1 MSNPYRALPSVDRIL
16 QHPTVAPLRGRYANG
31 RLTEHARAVLERA
44 RADLANSSRSPANLE
59 ELAQAVV
66 ASIEAL
72 DRPPLRPIINA
83 TGVVL
88 HTNLGRAPLSDATRS
103 AMDAAGRSFSN
114 LEYDLAAGR
123 RGSRF
128 DHLGVLVKAVTGAEA
143 GLAVNNN
150 ASALLLSLASLAT
163 GREVVVS
170 RGQAVE
176 IGGGFRIP
184 DIVRQSGATLVE
196 VGTTNRTRVSDYR
209 SALGSA
215 SAVLLRIHAS
225 NFKIIG
231 FTEQPSLSEMRTVA
245 DEGGTL
251 LLDDLGSGCL
261 LDTTRYGLS
270 REPTVQDSLADGADL
285 ALFSGDKLLGGP
297 QAGIIVG
304 RAELVAQIGSHPLAR
319 AVRPDKTT
327 IAGLAATLRHYLLG
341 EAETQIPIWR
351 MIATSVNALNQR
363 ATAWRDAIG
372 SGAVIEGRSMIG
384 GGSLPGESLPTRV
397 LALTPSEGASRLADR
412 LRSGEPA
419 VVARVEH
426 DSLRLDPRTVDPS
439 EDEAVIGVL
448 QRALSP

>member
-16 QHPTVAPLRGRYANG
+16 QHPAVAPLRGRYANG
-31 RLTEHARAVLERA
+31 RLAEQARAVLERA
-44 RADLANSSRSPANLE
+44 RGDLANCSRSPADLE
-59 ELAQAVV
+59 GLAQAVV
-66 ASIEAL
+66 ASMEAL
-72 DRPPLRPIINA
+72 DRPPLRPVINA

-88 HTNLGRAPLSDATRS
+88 HTNLGRAPLSDATRA
-103 AMDAAGRSFSN
+103 AMDAAGRGFSN

-128 DHLGVLVKAVTGAEA
+128 DHLSALLKTVTGAEA

-150 ASALLLSLASLAT
+150 ASALLLSLAALAA

-196 VGTTNRTRVSDYR
+196 VGTTNRTRIDDYR
-209 SALGSA
+209 GALGA
-215 SAVLLRIHAS
+215 AGGALLRIHAS

-245 DEGGTL
+245 NEGGAL

-261 LDTTRYGLS
+261 LDTQRYGLS
-270 REPTVQDSLADGADL
+270 PEPTVQDSLANGADL

-297 QAGIIVG
+297 QAGIIIG
-304 RAELVAQIGSHPLAR
+304 RAEIVAKIGSHPLAR

-341 EAETQIPIWR
+341 EAETQIPVWR
-351 MIATSVNALNQR
+351 MIATPVDTLGQR
-363 ATAWRDAIG
+363 ARTWRDAIG
-372 SGAVIEGRSMIG
+372 TGAVIDARSMVG
-384 GGSLPGESLPTRV
+384 GGSLPGESLPTRA
-397 LALTPSEGASRLADR
+397 LALTLSGGASRLADR
-412 LRSGEPA
+412 LRTGKLA
-419 VVARVEH
+419 IVARVED
-426 DSLRLDPRTVDPS
+426 DSLLLDPRTVDPS
-439 EDEAVIGVL
+439 EDEAVIGGL
-448 QRALSP
+448 QRVLST

>member
-16 QHPTVAPLRGRYANG
+16 QHPAVAPLRGRYANG
-31 RLTEHARAVLERA
+31 RLTEQARAVLERA
-44 RADLANSSRSPANLE
+44 RADLANSSRSPADLE

-72 DRPPLRPIINA
+72 DRPSLRPVINA

-88 HTNLGRAPLSDATRS
+88 HTNLGRAPLSDATRT

-114 LEYDLAAGR
+114 LEYDLPAGR

-150 ASALLLSLASLAT
+150 ASALLLSLAALAT

-245 DEGGTL
+245 DEDGTL

-261 LDTTRYGLS
+261 LDTTRHGLS

-285 ALFSGDKLLGGP
+285 VLFSGDKLLGGP

-341 EAETQIPIWR
+341 EAETQIPVWR
-351 MIATSVNALNQR
+351 MIATSVDALDQR

-397 LALTPSEGASRLADR
+397 LALTPSEGASQLADR

-419 VVARVEH
+419 IVARVEH

>member
-16 QHPTVAPLRGRYANG
+16 QHPAVAPLRGRYANG
-31 RLTEHARAVLERA
+31 RLTEQVRVVLERA
-44 RADLANSSRSPANLE
+44 RADLANSSRSPADLE
-59 ELAQAVV
+59 EIAQAVV
-66 ASIEAL
+66 ASIAAL
-72 DRPPLRPIINA
+72 DRPPLRPVINA

-88 HTNLGRAPLSDATRS
+88 HTNLGRAPLSDATRA
-103 AMDAAGRSFSN
+103 AMEAAGRSFSN
-114 LEYDLAAGR
+114 LEYDLAVGR
-123 RGSRF
+123 RGSRSA
-128 DHLGVLVKAVTGAEA
+128 HLGVLVKAVTGAEA

-150 ASALLLSLASLAT
+150 ASALLLSLAALAA

-245 DEGGTL
+245 DEGSTL

-261 LDTTRYGLS
+261 LDTTPYGLS
-270 REPTVQDSLADGADL
+270 REPTVQDSLAAGADL

-341 EAETQIPIWR
+341 EAETQIPAWR
-351 MIATSVNALNQR
+351 MIASSIDALDQR

-397 LALTPSEGASRLADR
+397 LTLTPSAGVSWLADR

-419 VVARVEH
+419 IVARVEH

>member
-16 QHPTVAPLRGRYANG
+16 QHPAVALLRGRYANG
-31 RLTEHARAVLERA
+31 RLTEQARAVLERA
-44 RADLANSSRSPANLE
+44 RADLADSSRSPAGLE
-59 ELAQAVV
+59 GLAQAVV
-66 ASIEAL
+66 AGIEAV
-72 DRPPLRPIINA
+72 DRPPLRPVINA

-88 HTNLGRAPLSDATRS
+88 HTNLGRAPLSDATRA

-128 DHLGVLVKAVTGAEA
+128 DHLGALVQAVTGAEA

-150 ASALLLSLASLAT
+150 ASALLLSLAALAA

-196 VGTTNRTRVSDYR
+196 VGTTNRTRIGDYR
-209 SALGSA
+209 GTGGAA
-215 SAVLLRIHAS
+215 LLRIHAS

-245 DEGGTL
+245 DEGGAL

-270 REPTVQDSLADGADL
+270 PEPTVQDSLAAGADL

-297 QAGIIVG
+297 QAGLIVG
-304 RAELVAQIGSHPLAR
+304 RAELVAKIGSHPLAR

-341 EAETQIPIWR
+341 EAETQIPVWR
-351 MIATSVNALNQR
+351 MIAAPVDALDQR

-372 SGAVIEGRSMIG
+372 SGTVIEGRSMIG
-384 GGSLPGESLPTRV
+384 GGSLPGESLPARV
-397 LALTPSEGASRLADR
+397 LALTPSDGANRLADR
-412 LRSGEPA
+412 LRTGEPA

-448 QRALSP
+448 QRALSS

>member
-16 QHPTVAPLRGRYANG
+16 QHPAVAPLRGRYANG
-31 RLTEHARAVLERA
+31 RLTEQARAVLERA
-44 RADLANSSRSPANLE
+44 RAGLANSSRSPADLE
-59 ELAQAVV
+59 ELAQAVI
-66 ASIEAL
+66 ASIEAV
-72 DRPPLRPIINA
+72 DRPPLRPVINA

-88 HTNLGRAPLSDATRS
+88 HTNLGRAPLSDATRA

-128 DHLGVLVKAVTGAEA
+128 DHLGPLVQAVTGAEA

-150 ASALLLSLASLAT
+150 ASALLLSLAALAT

-196 VGTTNRTRVSDYR
+196 VGTTNRTRIDDYR
-209 SALGSA
+209 GSRGA
-215 SAVLLRIHAS
+215 ALLRIHAS
-225 NFKIIG
+225 NFKIVG

-245 DEGGTL
+245 DEEGAL

-270 REPTVQDSLADGADL
+270 PEPTVQDSLADGADL
-285 ALFSGDKLLGGP
+285 AFFSGDKLLGGP
-297 QAGIIVG
+297 QAGLIVG
-304 RAELVAQIGSHPLAR
+304 RAELVAKIGSHPLAR

-341 EAETQIPIWR
+341 EAETQIPVWR
-351 MIATSVNALNQR
+351 MIAVPLDALDQR
-363 ATAWRDAIG
+363 ATGWRDAIG

-384 GGSLPGESLPTRV
+384 GGSLPGESLPTRA
-397 LALTPSEGASRLADR
+397 LALTPGDGANRLADR
-412 LRSGEPA
+412 LRTGEPA

-439 EDEAVIGVL
+439 EDEAVIGAL

>member
-16 QHPTVAPLRGRYANG
+16 QHPAVAPLRGRYANG
-31 RLTEHARAVLERA
+31 RLTEQARAVLERA
-44 RADLANSSRSPANLE
+44 RAGLANSSRSPADLA
-59 ELAQAVV
+59 ELAQAVIAGIAAV
-66 ASIEAL
+66 
-72 DRPPLRPIINA
+72 DRPPLRPVINA

-88 HTNLGRAPLSDATRS
+88 HTNLGRAPLSDATRA

-128 DHLGVLVKAVTGAEA
+128 DHLSPLIQAVTGAEA

-150 ASALLLSLASLAT
+150 ASALLLSLAALAT

-184 DIVRQSGATLVE
+184 DIVRQSGASLVE
-196 VGTTNRTRVSDYR
+196 VGTTNRTRIDDYR
-209 SALGSA
+209 GTQGAA
-215 SAVLLRIHAS
+215 LLRIHAS

-245 DEGGTL
+245 DEEGAL

-261 LDTTRYGLS
+261 LDTRRYGLS
-270 REPTVQDSLADGADL
+270 PEPTVQDSLADGADL
-285 ALFSGDKLLGGP
+285 AFFSGDKLLGGP
-297 QAGIIVG
+297 QAGLIVG
-304 RAELVAQIGSHPLAR
+304 RAELVAKIGSHPLAR

-341 EAETQIPIWR
+341 EAETQIPVWR
-351 MIATSVNALNQR
+351 MIAVPLDALDQR
-363 ATAWRDAIG
+363 ATVWRDAIG
-372 SGAVIEGRSMIG
+372 SGTVIEGRSMIG
-384 GGSLPGESLPTRV
+384 GGSLPGESLPTRA
-397 LALTPSEGASRLADR
+397 LALTPSDGANRLADR
-412 LRSGEPA
+412 LRASEPA

-439 EDEAVIGVL
+439 EDEAVIGAL
-448 QRALSP
+448 QRALSL